1 MSIFPR
7 YLTTQKGRTIGKWN
21 TNQDI
26 TNVNLHNC
34 LNRCWFNNN
43 LICPWPS
50 SIKYNLNKIFFSKIY
65 WCTLIGISLFWCDA
79 CNRLTY
85 NIFICDIMYNIQD
98 HSGIFNSKIVSL
110 VICEG
115 FNLTHMWAVR
125 ESFGR
130 VPQRAD

>member
-1 MSIFPR
+1 LAFHYFGVMHVTG
-7 YLTTQKGRTIGKWN
+7 L
-21 TNQDI
+21 
-26 TNVNLHNC
+26 
-34 LNRCWFNNN
+34 
-43 LICPWPS
+43 
-50 SIKYNLNKIFFSKIY
+50 
-65 WCTLIGISLFWCDA
+65 
-79 CNRLTY
+79 Y